1 MATTPSLKK
10 PRLPENEP
18 TYTEPPELP
27 EDIIFTKILPR
38 LPAKSVGRFRSV
50 CKAWRSLLSK
60 TSFTKDHLNCTTQNP
75 NDDNLIINKFI
86 TESNRKYH
94 EIDVLSLSDLSETKL
109 FDLYEYARQY
119 PLFRLIGS
127 IHGIVCL
134 YLKVGIRNQFVLWN
148 PVIKQAKAIASP
160 EHSIGLW
167 GFCWDEVK
175 ADFKVIECKYKSERF
190 NLAKR
195 TQSYSFGRVYVY
207 TCNSNSW
214 NLQADA
220 RSGQPVIRF
229 SEHYDEEP
237 HPGVPAA
244 IVNGVPYWQ
253 YSQRLR
259 RRSL

>member
-1 MATTPSLKK
+1 MATTPPLKN

-175 ADFKVIECKYKSERF
+175 ADFK
-190 NLAKR
+190 
-195 TQSYSFGRVYVY
+195 
-207 TCNSNSW
+207 
-214 NLQADA
+214 ADA